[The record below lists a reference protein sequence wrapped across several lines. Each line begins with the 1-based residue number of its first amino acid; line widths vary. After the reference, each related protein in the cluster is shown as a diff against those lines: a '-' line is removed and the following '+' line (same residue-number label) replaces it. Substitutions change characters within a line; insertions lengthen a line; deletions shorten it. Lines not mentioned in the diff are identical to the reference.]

1 MNTGWTEPVMD
12 NPENEVTWEFE
23 KYKIRE
29 NIKDGIFAL
38 QKVVK
43 IDIGLQKMFA
53 QSLLGKIRKT
63 FWNL

>member
-1 MNTGWTEPVMD
+1 MD

-29 NIKDGIFAL
+29 NIKDGVFAL

-63 FWNL
+63 SWNL

>member
-1 MNTGWTEPVMD
+1 MD

-63 FWNL
+63 SWNL